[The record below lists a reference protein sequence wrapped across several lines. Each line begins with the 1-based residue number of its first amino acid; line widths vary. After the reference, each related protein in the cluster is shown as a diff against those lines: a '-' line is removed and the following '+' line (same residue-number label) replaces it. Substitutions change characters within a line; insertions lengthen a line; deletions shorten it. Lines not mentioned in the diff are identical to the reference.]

1 MLTFIMKNKSY
12 AKRKEKKSCKSI
24 YIINVLKEYN
34 SVRIVL
40 FFKEKYIC
48 KKYIKNEM
56 KK

>member
-12 AKRKEKKSCKSI
+12 AKKKKKKKSYKCI
-24 YIINVLKEYN
+24 YNQCLKEYN

-48 KKYIKNEM
+48 KV
-56 KK
+56 